1 MSPLHGA
8 HKPQDGPRVYC
19 PFCGEV
25 RGSEHYSRKGS
36 PFVYKHR
43 RNDKDMK
50 SVWCPGGPVDLVEDA
65 AT

>member
-1 MSPLHGA
+1 MSPLHQA

-19 PFCGEV
+19 PSCGEV
-25 RGSEHYSRKGS
+25 RGSEHYSRGLS

-43 RNDKDMK
+43 RNDQDMV
-50 SVWCPGGPVDLVEDA
+50 SVWCPGGPVSMEEDR